1 MDPALLGSASFF
13 TPCIPCAVEVG
24 IFRISKGYL
33 GRIREII
40 FLLFF
45 FSSWMA
51 ECPILAVPVQQ
62 HIYISLV
69 WLEIFPG
76 QLEFRVHFLLIELLC
91 LSSLYLSFN
100 IALLLMHQ
108 CFTVN
113 NFQVRGR
120 WISACQ
126 TCRVDSCSTFHSMES
141 SMLENL
147 CAEIWSGFT
156 PAARQSPSP
165 QVSATACKLLTASYK
180 AWDELTDMSCLG
192 VKEWV
197 AQPGLLCV

>member
-1 MDPALLGSASFF
+1 MSCSSSACAAAYLHKPCLARNLPRAAGIQGALFAD
-13 TPCIPCAVEVG
+13 
-24 IFRISKGYL
+24 RIT
-33 GRIREII
+33 
-40 FLLFF
+40 
-45 FSSWMA
+45 M
-51 ECPILAVPVQQ
+51 
-62 HIYISLV
+62 SL
-69 WLEIFPG
+69 
-76 QLEFRVHFLLIELLC
+76 
-91 LSSLYLSFN
+91 SLYLSFN
-100 IALLLMHQ
+100 IALLLTHQ

-141 SMLENL
+141 STLENL

-156 PAARQSPSP
+156 PAARRSPSP

-180 AWDELTDMSCLG
+180 AWNELTDVSCLG